1 MPCCVFINIFPSGAA
16 VSLLSSLCMSTLMI
30 WRWFWVSFVNAQVQS
45 FFYLHSLA
53 SFCFNI
59 TQNLNQVFRCY
70 RCCFF
75 VCFFALVLCEIEIQ
89 YAVLSSPWLHALKSA
104 LNCSIYTAI
113 FIIAHSRNLSMTMMK
128 LYIKEYHF
136 DERKYFLNNV
146 NDVKD
151 ASHNL

>member
-1 MPCCVFINIFPSGAA
+1 MLCFYQHFSIWCCCI
-16 VSLLSSLCMSTLMI
+16 SSLFVVYEYYNDMAVVLGFFCECTSAKFFFTFILSFPFVLTSHKTLI
-30 WRWFWVSFVNAQVQS
+30 RFLDATDVA
-45 FFYLHSLA
+45 
-53 SFCFNI
+53 
-59 TQNLNQVFRCY
+59 
-70 RCCFF
+70 FF

-128 LYIKEYHF
+128 LYIKEHHF

>member
-1 MPCCVFINIFPSGAA
+1 MYEYSNDMAVVLGFFCECTSAKFFTFIL
-16 VSLLSSLCMSTLMI
+16 SLPFVLTSHKTLI
-30 WRWFWVSFVNAQVQS
+30 RFLDATDVA
-45 FFYLHSLA
+45 
-53 SFCFNI
+53 
-59 TQNLNQVFRCY
+59 
-70 RCCFF
+70 FF

-128 LYIKEYHF
+128 LYIKEHHF